1 MMPEVAGNSS
11 PRYSA
16 PTMARSRATCPLPLT
31 DPRVTQKQAEHTPL
45 MKQFFAAKANYP
57 DLLLFFRM
65 GDFYELFY
73 DDARKA
79 ARLLD
84 ITLTQRGTSGGAPI
98 PMAGVPVHAYEG
110 YLARL
115 VALGESV
122 AICEQ
127 IGDPALAKG
136 LVERKVV
143 RIVTPGTVTD
153 EALLDE
159 RRDTLLMAV
168 SRSRNGY
175 GLAWADLAGGRF
187 LVNEVET
194 DDALEAELARLEPA
208 ELLVPDEEDWPEFLR
223 QRSGV
228 RRRAPWLFDP
238 DSGRRQLLAFFKLHD
253 LSGFGIDDKPRAT
266 AAAGALL
273 GYVEE
278 TQKQRLPHLT
288 AIAMETA
295 SEAIAMNAA
304 TRRHLELDTRVDGDT
319 RNTLLGV
326 LDSTVSPMGGR
337 LLRRWL
343 HRPLRLREVLQQ
355 RHHAVATLIDH
366 GVDADL
372 RESFRALG
380 DIERILTR
388 MALRSARPRDFSTLR
403 DGLGMLPAIR
413 AVLAPSTAGATPPR
427 PSPAGA
433 REGALDSPPPT
444 LPDAGTLA
452 PPLAPA
458 GGGREGVTS
467 ARSQASAL
475 QGTLDSPR
483 LQTLCAELGSHAEI
497 SALLA
502 SAIAEQPPLK
512 LSDGG
517 VIAEGFDAELDEL
530 RRLSTNADQ
539 FLIDLEA
546 REREASGIAT
556 LKVGYNRVHGY
567 YIEISKGQSDKAP
580 VHYTRR
586 QTLTN
591 AERYIT
597 EELKSFEDKVLS
609 ARERSL
615 SREKLLYEGLLD
627 SIGQH
632 LEPLKRC
639 AAALSELDV
648 LACFAERAQALDW
661 AQPELETAPCLRIER
676 GRHPVVEAVREAAF
690 EPNDLDLHPQ
700 RRMLVITG
708 PNMGGK
714 STYMRQNALIVLLA
728 HIGSFVPAARAV
740 IGPIDRILTRIGAGD
755 DLAKGQSTFM
765 VEMAETS
772 YILHHASAH
781 SLVLMDEI
789 GRGTSTYDGLALADA
804 VARHLAHVNR
814 CYTLFATHYFELTA
828 LADESVEGGPS
839 GIANVHLDAVEH
851 GESLVF
857 MHAVKDGPA
866 NRSFGL
872 QVAAL
877 AGLPRATVAQA
888 RRRLA
893 ELEQRGGDS
902 HAAQMA
908 PQALD
913 APQQFGLFAAP
924 NSAALDALQAIDP
937 DELTP
942 KQALEALY
950 RMKSLL

>member
-1 MMPEVAGNSS
+1 
-11 PRYSA
+11 
-16 PTMARSRATCPLPLT
+16 
-31 DPRVTQKQAEHTPL
+31 
-45 MKQFFAAKANYP
+45 MKQFFAAKADHP

-84 ITLTQRGTSGGAPI
+84 ITLTQRGSSGGAPI
-98 PMAGVPVHAYEG
+98 PMAGVPAHAYEG

-127 IGDPALAKG
+127 IGDPAAAKG

-168 SRSRNGY
+168 SRGKRGF

-194 DDALEAELARLEPA
+194 TEQLEAELARLEPA
-208 ELLVPDEEDWPEFLR
+208 ELLVPDEDGWPDFVQ
-223 QRSGV
+223 QRRGA
-228 RRRAPWLFDP
+228 RRRAPWLFDA

-253 LSGFGIDDKPRAT
+253 LTGFGIEDKPQAI

-278 TQKQRLPHLT
+278 TQKQQLPHLT
-288 AIAMETA
+288 AISSETA
-295 SEAIAMNAA
+295 ADAIAMNAA

-319 RNTLLGV
+319 RHTLLGV
-326 LDSTVSPMGGR
+326 LDSTITPMGGR

-343 HRPLRLREVLQQ
+343 HRPLRTRGVLQR
-355 RHHAVATLIDH
+355 RHQSVAILINR
-366 GVDADL
+366 GVEADL
-372 RESFRALG
+372 RDTFRGMG

-388 MALRSARPRDFSTLR
+388 VALRSARPRDFSTLR
-403 DGLGMLPAIR
+403 DTLALLPQVAQLLAPLNAPRLAALASELDRHGHTADLLTR
-413 AVLAPSTAGATPPR
+413 AVAPM
-427 PSPAGA
+427 PA
-433 REGALDSPPPT
+433 
-444 LPDAGTLA
+444 
-452 PPLAPA
+452 
-458 GGGREGVTS
+458 
-467 ARSQASAL
+467 
-475 QGTLDSPR
+475 
-483 LQTLCAELGSHAEI
+483 
-497 SALLA
+497 
-502 SAIAEQPPLK
+502 LK
-512 LSDGG
+512 LVDGG
-517 VIAEGFDAELDEL
+517 VIADGYDIELDEL
-530 RRLSTNADQ
+530 RRLSTHADQ
-539 FLIDLEA
+539 FLIDLET
-546 REREASGIAT
+546 RERETTGIAT

-567 YIEISKGQSDKAP
+567 YIEISKGQADKAP

-597 EELKSFEDKVLS
+597 EELKGFEDKVLS
-609 ARERSL
+609 ARDKSL
-615 SREKLLYEGLLD
+615 AREKALYEQLLD
-627 SIGQH
+627 ALVVE

-648 LACFAERAQALDW
+648 LAGFAERAQALDW
-661 AQPELETAPCLRIER
+661 ACPELREEPGLIIER
-676 GRHPVVEAVREAAF
+676 GRHPVVEAVRDAPF
-690 EPNDLDLHPQ
+690 EPNDLHLDPS

-728 HIGSFVPAARAV
+728 HIGSFVPASRAL
-740 IGPIDRILTRIGAGD
+740 IGPTDRILTRIGAGD

-772 YILHHASAH
+772 YILHHATEQ

-804 VARHLAHVNR
+804 VARHLAQTNR

-828 LADESVEGGPS
+828 LADEAVDGGTS

-851 GESLVF
+851 GEALVF
-857 MHAVKDGPA
+857 MHTVKDGPA

-877 AGLPRATVAQA
+877 AGLPRQTVAAA

-893 ELEQRGGDS
+893 ELETRSHEDVQR
-902 HAAQMA
+902 AAPA
-908 PQALD
+908 AEP
-913 APQQFGLFAAP
+913 PPVQFGLFPAP
-924 NSAALDALQAIDP
+924 TDALSDALASLDP
-937 DELTP
+937 DSLTP
-942 KQALEALY
+942 REALEALY
-950 RMKSLL
+950 RLKELA

>member
-1 MMPEVAGNSS
+1 MQNSE
-11 PRYSA
+11 
-16 PTMARSRATCPLPLT
+16 L
-31 DPRVTQKQAEHTPL
+31 KEHTPL
-45 MKQFFAAKANYP
+45 MKQFFAAKADYP

-84 ITLTQRGTSGGAPI
+84 ITLTQRGSSGGAPI

-159 RRDTLLMAV
+159 RRDTLLMAIA
-168 SRSRNGY
+168 RTKHGY

-187 LVNEVET
+187 LVNEVDSE
-194 DDALEAELARLEPA
+194 DALEAELARLEPA
-208 ELLVPDEEDWPEFLR
+208 ELLVPDEDQWPAFLR
-223 QRSGV
+223 ERRGV
-228 RRRAPWLFDP
+228 RRRPPWLFDA
-238 DSGRRQLLAFFKLHD
+238 DSGRRQLLAFFQLHD
-253 LSGFGIDDKPRAT
+253 LTGFGIDDRPRAI

-288 AIAMETA
+288 SIALETA
-295 SEAIAMNAA
+295 GEAIAMNAA

-326 LDSTVSPMGGR
+326 LDSTITPMGGR

-343 HRPLRLREVLQQ
+343 HRPLRLREVLMQ
-355 RHHAVATLIDH
+355 RHHAVGTLIDR
-366 GVDADL
+366 GADTDL
-372 RESFRALG
+372 RDAFRALG
-380 DIERILTR
+380 DLERILTR
-388 MALRSARPRDFSTLR
+388 VALRSARPRDFSTLR
-403 DGLGMLPAIR
+403 DGLGLLPAVR
-413 AVLAPSTAGATPPR
+413 AILAP
-427 PSPAGA
+427 
-433 REGALDSPPPT
+433 
-444 LPDAGTLA
+444 
-452 PPLAPA
+452 
-458 GGGREGVTS
+458 
-467 ARSQASAL
+467 
-475 QGTLDSPR
+475 LDSPR
-483 LQTLCAELGSHAEI
+483 LAALAAELGQHEEI
-497 SALLA
+497 AHLLA

-517 VIAEGFDAELDEL
+517 VIAADYDAELDEL
-530 RRLSTNADQ
+530 HRLSTNADQ

-546 REREASGIAT
+546 RERASSGIAT

-567 YIEISKGQSDKAP
+567 YIEISKGQADKAP
-580 VHYTRR
+580 VHYSRR

-597 EELKSFEDKVLS
+597 EELKNFEDKVLS
-609 ARERSL
+609 ARERAL

-627 SIGQH
+627 TLGEC
-632 LEPLKRC
+632 LEPLKRA

-648 LACFAERAQALDW
+648 LAAFAERAQVLDW
-661 AQPELETAPCLRIER
+661 SQPELQSDACLRIER
-676 GRHPVVEAVREAAF
+676 GRHPVVEAVREQPF
-690 EPNDLDLHPQ
+690 EPNDLDLHPG

-728 HIGSFVPAARAV
+728 HIGSYVPARRAV

-755 DLAKGQSTFM
+755 DLARGQSTFM

-772 YILHHASAH
+772 YILHHATAQ

-804 VARHLAHVNR
+804 VARHLAQHNR

-828 LADESVEGGPS
+828 LADEPVEGGPS

-851 GESLVF
+851 GDRLVF

-877 AGLPRATVAQA
+877 AGLPKATVAQA

-893 ELEQRGGDS
+893 ELEQRGGEH
-902 HAAQMA
+902 HAVQMA

-913 APQQFGLFAAP
+913 TPQQFGLFAAAP
-924 NSAALDALQAIDP
+924 SAAQEALAALHP

-950 RMKSLL
+950 RLKALL

>member
-1 MMPEVAGNSS
+1 MKPQ
-11 PRYSA
+11 PQ
-16 PTMARSRATCPLPLT
+16 P
-31 DPRVTQKQAEHTPL
+31 EHTPL
-45 MKQFFAAKANYP
+45 MKQFFAAKAEHP
-57 DLLLFFRM
+57 DVLLFFRM

-84 ITLTQRGTSGGAPI
+84 ITLTQRGASAGQPI

-153 EALLDE
+153 EALLQD

-168 SRSRNGY
+168 ARGKSGY

-187 LVNEVET
+187 LVNEIAN
-194 DDALEAELARLEPA
+194 DDQLDAELARLDPA
-208 ELLVPDEEDWPEFLR
+208 ELLVPDEDGWPAFVVDRGGL
-223 QRSGV
+223 

-238 DSGRRQLLAFFKLHD
+238 DSGRRQLLRFFAPASGSGQALHD
-253 LSGFGIDDKPRAT
+253 LSSFGIEDKPLAI

-288 AIAMETA
+288 SIRVET
-295 SEAIAMNAA
+295 SDGAIAMNAA

-319 RNTLLGV
+319 RHTLLGV
-326 LDSTVSPMGGR
+326 LDTTITPMGGR

-343 HRPLRLREVLQQ
+343 HRPLRDRRIVGE
-355 RHHAVATLIDH
+355 RHDAVERLIDTRA
-366 GVDADL
+366 DADV
-372 RESFRALG
+372 REAFRGLG
-380 DIERILTR
+380 DVERILSR
-388 MALRSARPRDFSTLR
+388 VALRSARPRDLSTLR
-403 DGLGMLPAIR
+403 DALSLLPQVR
-413 AVLAPSTAGATPPR
+413 T
-427 PSPAGA
+427 
-433 REGALDSPPPT
+433 ALD
-444 LPDAGTLA
+444 G
-452 PPLAPA
+452 
-458 GGGREGVTS
+458 
-467 ARSQASAL
+467 
-475 QGTLDSPR
+475 LDSPR
-483 LQTLCAELGSHAEI
+483 LLALVAELGEHDEQA
-497 SALLA
+497 AWLRR
-502 SAIAEQPPLK
+502 AIVPQPPL
-512 LSDGG
+512 LARDGG
-517 VIAEGFDAELDEL
+517 VIAEGYDAELDEL
-530 RRLSTNADQ
+530 RQLSTNADQ

-546 REREASGIAT
+546 RERESSGIAT

-567 YIEISKGQSDKAP
+567 YIEISKGQADRAP

-586 QTLTN
+586 QTLTG

-597 EELKSFEDKVLS
+597 EELKAFEDKVLS
-609 ARERSL
+609 ARERAL
-615 SREKLLYEGLLD
+615 SREKVLYEQLLD
-627 SIGQH
+627 ELNVH

-648 LACFAERAQALDW
+648 LVCFADRARELDW
-661 AQPELETAPCLRIER
+661 SRPRLVEDAVLRIER
-676 GRHPVVEAVREAAF
+676 GRHPVVEAVRDDPF
-690 EPNDLDLHPQ
+690 EPNDLDLHAD

-728 HIGSFVPAARAV
+728 HIGSFVPATTATL
-740 IGPIDRILTRIGAGD
+740 GPIDRILTRIGAGD
-755 DLAKGQSTFM
+755 DLARGQSTFM
-765 VEMAETS
+765 VEMSETS
-772 YILHHASAH
+772 YILHHATPQ

-789 GRGTSTYDGLALADA
+789 GRGTSTYDGLALAEA
-804 VARHLAHVNR
+804 CAKHLAHANR
-814 CYTLFATHYFELTA
+814 CWTLFATHYFELTA
-828 LADESVEGGPS
+828 LAEAGS

-851 GESLVF
+851 HDKQGGDTLVF

-866 NRSFGL
+866 DRSFGL

-877 AGLPRATVAQA
+877 AGLPKAVVREA
-888 RRRLA
+888 RGRLA
-893 ELEQRGGDS
+893 ELEQRRDTP
-902 HAAQMA
+902 APVLT

-913 APQQFGLFAAP
+913 TPQQFGLFTP
-924 NSAALDALQAIDP
+924 SSAALDALAAIDP

-950 RMKSLL
+950 RLKALE

>member
-1 MMPEVAGNSS
+1 MDKDQTARAGKPS
-11 PRYSA
+11 
-16 PTMARSRATCPLPLT
+16 
-31 DPRVTQKQAEHTPL
+31 VEHTPL
-45 MKQFFAAKANYP
+45 MKQFFAAKSEYP

-84 ITLTQRGTSGGAPI
+84 ITLTQRGSSGGAPI

-153 EALLDE
+153 EALLNE
-159 RRDTLLMAV
+159 RRDTLLMAL
-168 SRSRNGY
+168 SRGKRGY

-194 DDALEAELARLEPA
+194 EDALEAELARLEPA
-208 ELLVPDEEDWPEFLR
+208 ELLVPDEEGWPGFLATR
-223 QRSGV
+223 TGA
-228 RRRAPWLFDP
+228 RRRAPWLFDA
-238 DSGRRQLLAFFKLHD
+238 DSGQRQLLQFFKLHD
-253 LSGFGIDDKPRAT
+253 LSGFGLEDKPQAV

-278 TQKQRLPHLT
+278 TQKSQLPHLT
-288 AIAMETA
+288 AIAFE
-295 SEAIAMNAA
+295 SSGEAIAMNAA

-319 RNTLLGV
+319 RHTLLGV
-326 LDSTVSPMGGR
+326 LDSTITPMGGR

-343 HRPLRLREVLQQ
+343 HRPLRERKVLNQ
-355 RHHAVATLIDH
+355 RHHAVQTLIERGTDS
-366 GVDADL
+366 DL
-372 RESFRALG
+372 RDAFRAFG
-380 DIERILTR
+380 DVERILTR
-388 MALRSARPRDFSTLR
+388 VALRSARPRDMSTLR
-403 DGLGMLPAIR
+403 NSLALLPR
-413 AVLAPSTAGATPPR
+413 LRELLAP
-427 PSPAGA
+427 
-433 REGALDSPPPT
+433 
-444 LPDAGTLA
+444 
-452 PPLAPA
+452 
-458 GGGREGVTS
+458 
-467 ARSQASAL
+467 
-475 QGTLDSPR
+475 LDSPR
-483 LQTLCAELGSHAEI
+483 LQ
-497 SALLA
+497 ALAA
-502 SAIAEQPPLK
+502 SMGEHDATAHLLLTAVAEQPPLK
-512 LSDGG
+512 LTDGG
-517 VIAEGFDAELDEL
+517 VLASGFDAELDEL
-530 RRLSTNADQ
+530 RQLSTNADQ
-539 FLIDLEA
+539 FLIDLET
-546 REREASGIAT
+546 RERAASGIAT

-597 EELKSFEDKVLS
+597 EELKAFEDKVLS
-609 ARERSL
+609 ARERAL
-615 SREKLLYEGLLD
+615 SRERVLYEQLLD
-627 SIGQH
+627 ALNEVI
-632 LEPLKRC
+632 EPLKRC
-639 AAALSELDV
+639 ALALSELDV
-648 LACFAERAQALDW
+648 LCAFAERAQALDW
-661 AQPELETAPCLRIER
+661 TRPDLSDALCLVIER
-676 GRHPVVEAVREAAF
+676 GRHPVVEAVRKEPF
-690 EPNDLDLHPQ
+690 EPNDLCLDGSDTAQ
-700 RRMLVITG
+700 ARRMLVITG

-728 HIGSFVPAARAV
+728 HIGSFVPASRAQ

-755 DLAKGQSTFM
+755 DLARGQSTFM

-772 YILHHASAH
+772 YILHHATAQ

-804 VARHLAHVNR
+804 VARHLAAVNR

-828 LADESVEGGPS
+828 LASETFEGGPS

-851 GESLVF
+851 GDSLVF
-857 MHAVKDGPA
+857 MHAVKEGAAD
-866 NRSFGL
+866 RSFGL

-877 AGLPRATVAQA
+877 AGLPRTTLAQA

-893 ELEQRGGDS
+893 ELEQRGGQTQAS
-902 HAAQMA
+902 KMA
-908 PQALD
+908 PAALD
-913 APQQFGLFAAP
+913 APQQFGLFAAAP
-924 NSAALDALQAIDP
+924 SAAQEALAALDP
-937 DELTP
+937 DDLTP

-950 RMKSLL
+950 RLKALL

>member
-1 MMPEVAGNSS
+1 MEAAWRKSPGLTLPWGPVEINQTAGVRG
-11 PRYSA
+11 PALAYGQ
-16 PTMARSRATCPLPLT
+16 SRATALVSGLPVGIIDRPGRYTNDLSGHACAWPRPDALPRRETPQVT
-31 DPRVTQKQAEHTPL
+31 DTKDNTSNAKASKDHTPL
-45 MKQFFAAKANYP
+45 MKQFFAAKSDYP

-84 ITLTQRGTSGGAPI
+84 ITLTQRGSSGGAPI

-159 RRDTLLMAV
+159 RRDTLLMAL
-168 SRSRNGY
+168 SRSKQGY

-208 ELLVPDEEDWPEFLR
+208 ELLVPDEENWPEFLR
-223 QRSGV
+223 QRTGV
-228 RRRAPWLFDP
+228 RRRAPWLFDA
-238 DSGRRQLLAFFKLHD
+238 DSGRRQLLNFFKLHD

-288 AIAMETA
+288 SIAMETA
-295 SEAIAMNAA
+295 GEAIAMNAA

-326 LDSTVSPMGGR
+326 LDSTVTPMGGR

-343 HRPLRLREVLQQ
+343 HRPLRLREVLVQ
-355 RHHAVATLIDH
+355 RHHAVETLIDR
-366 GVDADL
+366 GSDADI
-372 RESFRALG
+372 REQFRRLG
-380 DIERILTR
+380 DLERILTR
-388 MALRSARPRDFSTLR
+388 VALRSARPRDFSTLR
-403 DGLGMLPAIR
+403 DGLGLLPAVR
-413 AVLAPSTAGATPPR
+413 DVLAP
-427 PSPAGA
+427 
-433 REGALDSPPPT
+433 
-444 LPDAGTLA
+444 
-452 PPLAPA
+452 
-458 GGGREGVTS
+458 
-467 ARSQASAL
+467 
-475 QGTLDSPR
+475 LDSPR
-483 LQTLCAELGSHAEI
+483 LQALHAALGEHDECAQ
-497 SALLA
+497 LLA
-502 SAIAEQPPLK
+502 SAIAEMPPLK

-517 VIAEGFDAELDEL
+517 VLADGFDEELDEL
-530 RRLSTNADQ
+530 RRLSTHADQ
-539 FLIDLEA
+539 FLVDLEQ
-546 REREASGIAT
+546 RERESSGIPT

-567 YIEISKGQSDKAP
+567 YIEISKGQSDRAP

-597 EELKSFEDKVLS
+597 EELKAFEDKVLS
-609 ARERSL
+609 ARDRSL
-615 SREKLLYEGLLD
+615 SREKYLYEQLLD
-627 SIGQH
+627 TLGGQ
-632 LEPLKRC
+632 LEPLKQC

-648 LACFAERAQALDW
+648 LAAFAERAQALDW
-661 AQPELETAPCLRIER
+661 ARPELQAEPCLKIER
-676 GRHPVVEAVREAAF
+676 GRHPVVEAVREQPF
-690 EPNDLDLHPQ
+690 EPNDLDLHPD

-728 HIGSFVPAARAV
+728 HIGSFVPASRAL

-755 DLAKGQSTFM
+755 DLARGQSTFM

-772 YILHHASAH
+772 YILHHATAH

-804 VARHLAHVNR
+804 VARHLAYQNR

-828 LADESVEGGPS
+828 LADEQHEGGRS

-851 GESLVF
+851 GEALVF

-893 ELEQRGGDS
+893 ELEQRGGES
-902 HAAQMA
+902 HAAELA

-924 NSAALDALQAIDP
+924 SNKAQEALAAIDP

-950 RMKSLL
+950 RLKALL

>member
-1 MMPEVAGNSS
+1 M
-11 PRYSA
+11 
-16 PTMARSRATCPLPLT
+16 T
-31 DPRVTQKQAEHTPL
+31 DTIEPSGRTKGGAEHTPL
-45 MKQFFAAKANYP
+45 MKQFFAAKAEHP
-57 DLLLFFRM
+57 DVLLFFRM

-84 ITLTQRGTSGGAPI
+84 ITLTQRGASAGQPI

-153 EALLDE
+153 EALLQD

-168 SRSRNGY
+168 ARNKGGY

-187 LVNEVET
+187 LVNEIANE
-194 DDALEAELARLEPA
+194 DQLDAELARLDPA
-208 ELLVPDEEDWPEFLR
+208 ELLVPDEDGWPAFVVDRGGL
-223 QRSGV
+223 

-238 DSGRRQLLAFFKLHD
+238 DSGRRQLLRFFAPASGSGQALHD
-253 LSGFGIDDKPRAT
+253 LSGFGIEDKPLAI

-288 AIAMETA
+288 SIRVET
-295 SEAIAMNAA
+295 SDGAIAMNAA

-319 RNTLLGV
+319 RHTLLGV
-326 LDSTVSPMGGR
+326 LDTTITPMGGR

-343 HRPLRLREVLQQ
+343 HRPLRDRRIVGE
-355 RHHAVATLIDH
+355 RHDAVERLI
-366 GVDADL
+366 GTRADADV
-372 RESFRALG
+372 REAFRGLG
-380 DIERILTR
+380 DVERILSR
-388 MALRSARPRDFSTLR
+388 VALRSARPRDLSTLR
-403 DGLGMLPAIR
+403 DALSLLPEVR
-413 AVLAPSTAGATPPR
+413 N
-427 PSPAGA
+427 
-433 REGALDSPPPT
+433 ALD
-444 LPDAGTLA
+444 GI
-452 PPLAPA
+452 
-458 GGGREGVTS
+458 
-467 ARSQASAL
+467 
-475 QGTLDSPR
+475 DSPR
-483 LQTLCAELGSHAEI
+483 LLALGAELGEHDAQ
-497 SALLA
+497 AAWLQR
-502 SAIAEQPPLK
+502 AIVPQPPL
-512 LSDGG
+512 LARDGG
-517 VIAEGFDAELDEL
+517 VIAEGYDAELDEL
-530 RRLSTNADQ
+530 RQLSTNADR

-546 REREASGIAT
+546 RERESSGIAT

-567 YIEISKGQSDKAP
+567 YIEISKGQAERAP

-586 QTLTN
+586 QTLTG

-597 EELKSFEDKVLS
+597 EELKAFEDKVLS
-609 ARERSL
+609 ARERAL
-615 SREKLLYEGLLD
+615 SREKILYELLLD
-627 SIGQH
+627 ELNVH

-648 LACFAERAQALDW
+648 LACFADRARELDW
-661 AQPELETAPCLRIER
+661 SRPRLVEDAVLRIER
-676 GRHPVVEAVREAAF
+676 GRHPVVEAVRDDPF
-690 EPNDLDLHPQ
+690 EPNDLDLHAD

-728 HIGSFVPAARAV
+728 HIGSFVPATNATL
-740 IGPIDRILTRIGAGD
+740 GPIDRILTRIGAGD
-755 DLAKGQSTFM
+755 DLARGQSTFM
-765 VEMAETS
+765 VEMSETS
-772 YILHHASAH
+772 YILHHATPQ

-789 GRGTSTYDGLALADA
+789 GRGTSTYDGLALAEA
-804 VARHLAHVNR
+804 CAKHLANANR
-814 CYTLFATHYFELTA
+814 CWTLFATHYFELTA
-828 LADESVEGGPS
+828 LAQPGS

-851 GESLVF
+851 HDRQGGDTLVF

-866 NRSFGL
+866 DRSFGL

-877 AGLPRATVAQA
+877 AGLPKAVVREA
-888 RRRLA
+888 RGRLA
-893 ELEQRGGDS
+893 ELEQRRDTP
-902 HAAQMA
+902 APVMT

-913 APQQFGLFAAP
+913 APQQFGLFMP
-924 NSAALDALQAIDP
+924 SSAALDALAAIDP

-950 RMKSLL
+950 RLKALE